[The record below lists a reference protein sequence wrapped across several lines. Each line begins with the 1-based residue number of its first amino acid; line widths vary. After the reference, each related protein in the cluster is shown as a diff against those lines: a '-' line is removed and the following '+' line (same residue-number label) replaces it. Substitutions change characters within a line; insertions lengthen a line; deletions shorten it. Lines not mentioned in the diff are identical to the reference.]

1 MTLLR
6 ESYLYHL
13 WTVLLSVYDGSMVHR
28 ILAAVGGWCNRQ
40 IDGSRVLR
48 VLCREGAVARG
59 WKD

>member
-13 WTVLLSVYDGSMVHR
+13 WTVLLSVYDSSMVHR
-28 ILAAVGGWCNRQ
+28 ILAAAGGWCNRQ

-48 VLCREGAVARG
+48 VLCREPLIQHRCIQ
-59 WKD
+59 